1 MNWKKEA
8 IDQPLHALW
17 AGAAFAAPWAWLPI
31 ISLSAVS
38 LFAICAREV
47 YQKRHHDGGILHN
60 WPWLDTCGYATGAVI
75 GTVAGVI
82 WL

>member
-8 IDQPLHALW
+8 IDQPLHCLW
-17 AGAAFAAPWAWLPI
+17 ACGTFILPWVWLPLL
-31 ISLSAVS
+31 SVSAVS

-47 YQKRHHDGGILHN
+47 WQKRNRGGILAN
-60 WPWLDTCGYATGAVI
+60 WPWLDTAGYATGAVL